1 MKENKRSRNAIET
14 FFFHC
19 ERIYIVKG
27 KSRERFFA
35 FYLQASAT
43 RLVLR
48 ELTAFSLSLFIAK
61 FYSFKN

>member
-19 ERIYIVKG
+19 ERIYTVKE
-27 KSRERFFA
+27 KKQRMAA
-35 FYLQASAT
+35 FYLLTSIT

>member
-1 MKENKRSRNAIET
+1 MKENKRIET

-19 ERIYIVKG
+19 ERIYTVKG
-27 KSRERFFA
+27 KKQRTVFC

-43 RLVLR
+43 RLILR

-61 FYSFKN
+61 FYSFKNK